1 MRQKVICTG
10 ARAVE
15 DDVTQLWLKYLPEF
29 RRVRIPLRVLKAPML
44 NP

>member
-15 DDVTQLWLKYLPEF
+15 DDVTQLWLKYLRNFEGCEYHC
-29 RRVRIPLRVLKAPML
+29 VS
-44 NP
+44 